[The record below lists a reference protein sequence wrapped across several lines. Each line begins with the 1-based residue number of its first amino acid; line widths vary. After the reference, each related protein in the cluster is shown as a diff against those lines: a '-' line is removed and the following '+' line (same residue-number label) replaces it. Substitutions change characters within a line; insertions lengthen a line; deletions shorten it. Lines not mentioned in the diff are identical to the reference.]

1 MAGQYCGGE
10 EKEQKVVSMCGLHI
24 FEQGLPE
31 RPFSHALDRSVSG
44 YNCRPSSNEIFGL
57 LSREP
62 LNTIGFG

>member
-1 MAGQYCGGE
+1 MAGQYYSGE
-10 EKEQKVVSMCGLHI
+10 EEKCEVASMYGLHI

-44 YNCRPSSNEIFGL
+44 YNCRPSSDEIFGL